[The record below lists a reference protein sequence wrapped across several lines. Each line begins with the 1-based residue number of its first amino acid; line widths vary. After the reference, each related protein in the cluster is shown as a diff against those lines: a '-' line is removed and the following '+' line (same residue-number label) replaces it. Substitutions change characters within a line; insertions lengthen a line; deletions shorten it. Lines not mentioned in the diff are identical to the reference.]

1 MENIE
6 RNNNEDDKEAYE
18 SKYTEDDL
26 ALLDME
32 ADKRTEELERLR
44 EMQERLR
51 KAPKRRGNEQ

>member
-51 KAPKRRGNEQ
+51 KSAEKARQ